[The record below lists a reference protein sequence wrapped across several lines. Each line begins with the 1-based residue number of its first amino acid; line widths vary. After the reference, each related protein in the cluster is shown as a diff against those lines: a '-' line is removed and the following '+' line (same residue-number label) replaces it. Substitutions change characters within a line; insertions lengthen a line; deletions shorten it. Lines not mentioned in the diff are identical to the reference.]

1 MFLLQLNWIWMV
13 LIGTLFISLTPGLLK
28 MGLQKSNIRV
38 SAAIFASAYLV
49 MTFIIEK
56 MNSELR
62 FDLSFE
68 PIDYLWILGL
78 GALMCLALYFF
89 LNTLNKAT
97 VIQTII
103 GMQLIYIVSLIFKAI
118 YEKTTLT
125 NEAIAHMVIVLVA
138 VGLIVWSES
147 TDKKWVLFMILAA
160 IAISGISIYH
170 VYLPAKLNDSRVDLF
185 AQAIATA
192 LVWII
197 FLVKKEGKSLKRI
210 TVFNAFFL
218 AVSGVILVLGNAMT
232 KLANQNGDVTIVLSI
247 SKLALPVAAVLS
259 MALLNEKMNAKKWI
273 AVILIL
279 VANYW
284 IIL

>member
-1 MFLLQLNWIWMV
+1 MFLLQINWIWMV
-13 LIGTLFISLTPGLLK
+13 LIGTLFIALTPGLLK

-38 SAAIFASAYLV
+38 SAAIFATAYLV

-56 MNSELR
+56 MNTGFR
-62 FDLSFE
+62 FDLNLE

-103 GMQLIYIVSLIFKAI
+103 GLQLIDVVSTIFGAI
-118 YEKTTLT
+118 YSKRILE
-125 NEAIAHMVIVLVA
+125 NEEIVHIAIILVA

-160 IAISGISIYH
+160 IAISGIGIYH
-170 VYLPAKLNDSRVDLF
+170 VYLPTKLNDSRVDMY
-185 AQAIATA
+185 AQVITA
-192 LVWII
+192 VLVWVI
-197 FLVKKEGKSLKRI
+197 FLIKKESKSLKRI
-210 TVFNAFFL
+210 TVFNAFFI
-218 AVSGVILVLGNAMT
+218 AVSGVILVLGNVMT
-232 KLANQNGDVTIVLSI
+232 KLASQNGDGTIALSI
-247 SKLALPVAAVLS
+247 SKLALPVAVILS